1 MFIFKE
7 EGKGVLKMA
16 KKFSLAYLTI
26 PGTPPV
32 EQIRIA
38 KECGKELTAEQARE
52 LYDKLKAAASGELS
66 DEDLEAVAGGW
77 GSGWIFPVF

>member
-1 MFIFKE
+1 MEKE
-7 EGKGVLKMA
+7 LIAKLKEA
-16 KKFSLAYLTI
+16 KSAEDVI
-26 PGTPPV
+26 A
-32 EQIRIA
+32 IA
-38 KECGKELTAEQARE
+38 KEYGKEVTLEQAQE